1 MSLQTAWNKY
11 SDSCKCGHGYET
23 YDNNCAHF
31 LSDALIK
38 GGFSDI
44 DGGSGGD
51 LRQVNGFCV
60 CRSGR
65 PLRAKELRMWF
76 GREWSRHSK
85 PQNGINAV
93 YQESSGQGHVL
104 LKSYKDGKSTG
115 HVGTGDYPG
124 WSTQEYYY

>member
-1 MSLQTAWNKY
+1 MSLQTAWSNY
-11 SDSCKCGHGYET
+11 TGSCKCGHR

-31 LSDALIK
+31 LSNALID

-51 LRQVNGFCV
+51 LRLVNGFCV

-65 PLRAKELRMWF
+65 PVRAKELRAWF
-76 GREWSRHSK
+76 GRKWSRHSK

-93 YQESSGQGHVL
+93 YQEDYGQGHVL
-104 LKSYKDGKSTG
+104 LKTYKDGKFTG
-115 HVGTGDYPG
+115 HRGTGDYPV